1 MHQQPIFPLVA
12 IKTPFPVAKIPF
24 ALVARAPY
32 PVVVEQPMLE
42 TKVMVLRW
50 TDDDLGLIAWFVEI
64 INDRQDKKFGT

>member
-32 PVVVEQPMLE
+32 PIVVEQPMLA
-42 TKVMVLRW
+42 TKIVVLRW
-50 TDDDLGLIAWFVEI
+50 NEGDLGWIAWFVEI
-64 INDRQDKKFGT
+64 INDRKYI